1 MASALRLSAVYIFER
16 KWPLGVPIEANAD
29 YVESVAFSPDGKILA
44 SANWDKTVRLWDLAS
59 RQPRGEPLTGHNDHV
74 RSVAFSPDG
83 KMLASGSDDRTVRL
97 WDAVSQQPLGEPL
110 TGHRDKVRSVAF
122 SSDGKVLASGSD
134 DETIRLWD
142 VDANSWVTRACQRAN
157 RNLSQA
163 EWEHHIGKNVP
174 YRRTCPNLPP
184 GEGVPAK

>member
-1 MASALRLSAVYIFER
+1 MAQGRANGSSSVDFFSASMASALRLSAVYIFER

-29 YVESVAFSPDGKILA
+29 YVESVAFSPDGKTLA
-44 SANWDKTVRLWDLAS
+44 SANWDKTVRLWDLAN
-59 RQPRGEPLTGHNDHV
+59 RQPRGEPLTGHNDH
-74 RSVAFSPDG
+74 
-83 KMLASGSDDRTVRL
+83 
-97 WDAVSQQPLGEPL
+97 
-110 TGHRDKVRSVAF
+110 VRSVAF